1 MKTFLIE
8 NAINNNNMPLIIIKL
23 IVSFILEPINCNIN
37 DSIINAFTCYNCSLN
52 YNNYFNYNLCC
63 SERCL
68 LQIQGIYS
76 DDEYDPDDTREQYI
90 ENCKQDAFDD
100 YYSD

>member
-1 MKTFLIE
+1 
-8 NAINNNNMPLIIIKL
+8 MPLIIIKL

-52 YNNYFNYNLCC
+52 YNNYFNYDLCC
-63 SERCL
+63 SERCF

-76 DDEYDPDDTREQYI
+76 DDEYEYDPDDTREQYI
-90 ENCKQDAFDD
+90 ENCRQEAIDNY